1 MFTKHF
7 IDTMT
12 RWQKVTFPKSLEK
25 LGPGYNH
32 YQELKV
38 HGTTEFYESN
48 WFSFQNYCITCD
60 NKIIR
65 GTKGWEAGHLL
76 SNMCMTDSKEEAESI
91 FK

>member
-48 WFSFQNYCITCD
+48 WFSF
-60 NKIIR
+60 
-65 GTKGWEAGHLL
+65 
-76 SNMCMTDSKEEAESI
+76 
-91 FK
+91 